1 MNRVILLAGI
11 ILLLNACGKQTQ
23 QTAKTDEEIK
33 HDQKIEWWRE
43 ARFGMFI
50 HWGLYAVP
58 AGEWDGK
65 EVPGISEWIML
76 MAGIPVKEYEKLA
89 QQFNPVKFDAEKW
102 VLLAKNA
109 GMKYIVITSKHH
121 DGFAM
126 FQSKASNYNI
136 YNATPFKRDPLM
148 ELAAACRKHGIR
160 LGFYYSQAQDWHEAG
175 GTYSG
180 LESGKPHWDPELKRD
195 SLMNYINGKALPQ
208 VKEILENYGGLDIL
222 WWDTPIGMT
231 EEAARLLQNEVDKYP
246 NLITNNRLYKPWPGD
261 FSTPEQHVPP
271 TGLDYDW
278 EVCMTMNTSWGYKW
292 YDNEWKS
299 SETLIKMLVDIA
311 SKGGNLLLNVGPTAE
326 GLIPDSSVIRLEEIG
341 NWMQR
346 NGESV
351 YETTASPFFKLTWGR
366 CTQKVENG
374 NTTLY
379 LHVFD
384 WPKDELLRVPGIKAK
399 IKDIYLL
406 KNPKQKFAWKFE
418 DNDLLIHS
426 PKVIF
431 DPINT
436 VIVVKINGEPEI
448 TSNKPSLVD
457 GKIVL
462 PAEFADIHNP
472 GYGTQARLK
481 SFDETYKITRWIDP
495 RVRVEW
501 MFETREPGIYQV
513 EAMINS
519 KQNCAVELVIDENKV
534 KAEIPTGD
542 GTFQKIILG
551 EIKIDKAGDQ
561 LLKFTPVKENWGE
574 IELSGIVLSKKQ

>member
-33 HDQKIEWWRE
+33 HDQKMEWWRE

-76 MAGIPVKEYEKLA
+76 RAGIPVKEYEKLA

-136 YNATPFKRDPLM
+136 YDATPFKRDPLM

-180 LESGKPHWDPELKRD
+180 IESGKPHWDPELKRD

>member
-1 MNRVILLAGI
+1 MNRIILLAGI
-11 ILLLNACGKQTQ
+11 LLLLNACGKQTQ
-23 QTAKTDEEIK
+23 QTAKTEEEIK
-33 HDQKIEWWRE
+33 HDQKMEWWRE

-65 EVPGISEWIML
+65 EIPGISEWIML
-76 MAGIPVKEYEKLA
+76 RAGIPVKEYEKLA
-89 QQFNPVKFDAEKW
+89 LQFNPIKFDAEKW
-102 VLLAKNA
+102 VLSAKNA

-126 FQSKASNYNI
+126 FRSKASNYNI
-136 YNATPFKRDPLM
+136 YDATPFKRDPLA

-180 LESGKPHWDPELKRD
+180 IESGKPHWDPELKHD

-246 NLITNNRLYKPWPGD
+246 NLITNNRLYRPWPGD

-341 NWMQR
+341 NWMNR

-351 YETTASPFFKLTWGR
+351 YGTTASPFFKLNWGR
-366 CTQKVENG
+366 CTKKIENG

-384 WPKDELLRVPGIKAK
+384 WPKDELLRVPGMDAK
-399 IKDIYLL
+399 IRDIYLL
-406 KNPKQKFAWKFE
+406 KNQKQKFAWKFE
-418 DNDLLIHS
+418 DNDLLIHA

-448 TSNKPSLVD
+448 TSNKPSLAE
-457 GKIVL
+457 GKISL

-472 GYGTQARLK
+472 GYGTQARLEN
-481 SFDETYKITRWIDP
+481 SGETFKITRWIDP

-501 MFETREPGIYQV
+501 MFTTDEPGMYQA
-513 EAMINS
+513 EALVNA
-519 KQNCAVELVIDENKV
+519 KQSGAAELAIGENKV
-534 KAEIPTGD
+534 KSEIPQGN
-542 GTFQKIILG
+542 GTIQKIVLG

>member
-76 MAGIPVKEYEKLA
+76 RAGIPVKEYEKLA